1 MNRRLYEF
9 IRFSNLNI
17 RAFENSIE
25 ASNGV
30 IRRFIEEETSIKSET
45 IIRILTVYPD
55 LSAEWLLRGKGEML
69 LSQQHTN
76 VISAKLL
83 IRRIEELTIEN
94 HNLRAFENDKR
105 QTTKKRTSHDVRPKK
120 NYVDMDKNTR

>member
-1 MNRRLYEF
+1 MNKRLYEF
-9 IRFSNLNI
+9 IKFSNLNI

-69 LSQQHTN
+69 LSSSQPTDRS
-76 VISAKLL
+76 ITLL
-83 IRRIEELTIEN
+83 IRRIEELIIEN
-94 HNLRAFENDKR
+94 HNLRAIENDKR
-105 QTTKKRTSHDVRPKK
+105 QTTKRTSLDVRKK
-120 NYVDMDKNTR
+120 NERSDKK